1 MKEISFDLRWTIL
14 IAAILLPTSYFEL
27 KHGSGQENETAQSK
41 DESKKFVDYLQNA
54 RDLLNQTS
62 IEFKN
67 NNQTG
72 AEELANTAY
81 LDNFEHVEHELE
93 EKGSP
98 SFMEE
103 LEHMMRE
110 ELRDL
115 IQDKVDKTELDMHI
129 NATDAKLVEAIDLL
143 KGTEQNR
150 DPILS

>member
-1 MKEISFDLRWTIL
+1 MKEINFNPRWTIL
-14 IAAILLPTSYFEL
+14 IGAILLPASYSVL
-27 KHGSGQENETAQSK
+27 KHGFGQENETAQTE
-41 DESKKFVDYLQNA
+41 DESNKFVDYLQNA

-67 NNQTG
+67 SNYTG

-98 SFMEE
+98 SFMEV
-103 LEHMMRE
+103 LEHIMR

-115 IQDKVDKTELDMHI
+115 IQDKVNQTKLDMHI

-143 KGTEQNR
+143 KSTE
-150 DPILS
+150 

>member
-1 MKEISFDLRWTIL
+1 MKEISFDLRWTII

-41 DESKKFVDYLQNA
+41 DESNKFVNYLQNA

-67 NNQTG
+67 SNYTG

-93 EKGSP
+93 EKGS
-98 SFMEE
+98 SFMED

-129 NATDAKLVEAIDLL
+129 NA
-143 KGTEQNR
+143 N
-150 DPILS
+150 

>member
-14 IAAILLPTSYFEL
+14 IAAILLPATYFEL
-27 KHGSGQENETAQSK
+27 KHGFGQENETAQNK
-41 DESKKFVDYLQNA
+41 DESNWSTNYKMPG
-54 RDLLNQTS
+54 DLLNQTP

-67 NNQTG
+67 SNYTG
-72 AEELANTAY
+72 AEELANTTY

-98 SFMEE
+98 SFMED

-143 KGTEQNR
+143 NGTE
-150 DPILS
+150 

>member
-1 MKEISFDLRWTIL
+1 MKEINFNLRWTIL
-14 IAAILLPTSYFEL
+14 IGAILLPASYSEL
-27 KHGSGQENETAQSK
+27 KHGFGQENETAQTE
-41 DESKKFVDYLQNA
+41 DESNKFVDYLQNA

-67 NNQTG
+67 SNYTG

-98 SFMEE
+98 SFMEV
-103 LEHMMRE
+103 LEHMKR

-115 IQDKVDKTELDMHI
+115 IQDKVDQTKLDMHI

-143 KGTEQNR
+143 KSTE
-150 DPILS
+150 

>member
-1 MKEISFDLRWTIL
+1 MKEISFDLRWTVL
-14 IAAILLPTSYFEL
+14 IAAILLPASYFEL
-27 KHGSGQENETAQSK
+27 KHGFGQENETVQSK
-41 DESKKFVDYLQNA
+41 DESNKFVDYLQNA
-54 RDLLNQTS
+54 RELLNQTS

-67 NNQTG
+67 SNYTG

-129 NATDAKLVEAIDLL
+129 NATDAKLVEATDLL
-143 KGTEQNR
+143 KGSE
-150 DPILS
+150 

>member
-1 MKEISFDLRWTIL
+1 MKEISFNLRWTIL
-14 IAAILLPTSYFEL
+14 IAGILLPASYFEL
-27 KHGSGQENETAQSK
+27 KHGFGQENETAQGK
-41 DESKKFVDYLQNA
+41 DESNKFVNYLQNA

-67 NNQTG
+67 SNYTG

-98 SFMEE
+98 SFMED

-143 KGTEQNR
+143 KGAE
-150 DPILS
+150 

>member
-1 MKEISFDLRWTIL
+1 M
-14 IAAILLPTSYFEL
+14 LPASYSEL
-27 KHGSGQENETAQSK
+27 KHGFGQENETAQTE
-41 DESKKFVDYLQNA
+41 DESNKFVDYLQNA

-67 NNQTG
+67 SNYTG

-98 SFMEE
+98 SFMEV

-115 IQDKVDKTELDMHI
+115 IRDKADQSELDSHI
-129 NATDAKLVEAIDLL
+129 NVTDAKIVEAIDIL
-143 KGTEQNR
+143 KGTE
-150 DPILS
+150 

>member
-14 IAAILLPTSYFEL
+14 IAAILLPATYFEL
-27 KHGSGQENETAQSK
+27 KHGFGQENETAQSK
-41 DESKKFVDYLQNA
+41 DESNKFVNYLQNA
-54 RDLLNQTS
+54 RDLLNQTP

-67 NNQTG
+67 SNYTG
-72 AEELANTAY
+72 AEELANTTY

-98 SFMEE
+98 SFMED

-143 KGTEQNR
+143 NGTE
-150 DPILS
+150 